1 MKTTAH
7 LDASVR
13 PLRVL
18 LDGPSLL
25 VRIGEEPAG
34 RLPFGRIGSVVLRGP
49 VRLEPEVVPALL
61 RAGIAVTWLGPCGRH
76 LGAVFPTVPA
86 RSDLAA
92 LLDDADGRPDWPQR
106 LESWRLAEQR
116 LAVVRTLVALGLP
129 WRDLR
134 PGLVRRRLLRLLDER
149 IGDAPPGGDLLWARL
164 RALADARVLNSLAE
178 DGVGPRFRDRQ
189 PDEGDP
195 VGAILE
201 LVAWSLWPI
210 ALETAAYLRD
220 HAAKHRDEA
229 RLQRRIATRIEAA
242 AEPIDSRTARLLASL
257 RRTLRDFL
265 R

>member
-1 MKTTAH
+1 MKCNAH

-13 PLRVL
+13 PVSVA

-25 VRIGEEPAG
+25 VRIAEDAAG
-34 RLPFGRIGSVVLRGP
+34 RLPFGRIGAVVLRGP

-61 RAGIAVTWLGPCGRH
+61 RAGIAVTWLGTCGRN
-76 LGAVFPTVPA
+76 LGSAFPTVPA
-86 RSDLAA
+86 RTDLAA
-92 LLDDADGRPDWPQR
+92 LLDDAEDRPNWPQR
-106 LESWRLAEQR
+106 LDSWRSAEQR
-116 LAVVRTLVALGLP
+116 LAVVRTLVGLGLP

-149 IGDAPPGGDLLWARL
+149 IGDAPPGGDLLWTRL
-164 RALADARVLNSLAE
+164 RALGDIRVLHSLAE
-178 DGVGPRFRDRQ
+178 DGVGPRFCGRRG
-189 PDEGDP
+189 DEADP
-195 VGAILE
+195 VGAVQE

-229 RLQRRIATRIEAA
+229 RLQRRIATQIEAR
-242 AEPIDSRTARLLASL
+242 AELLDRRTARLLASL
-257 RRTLRDFL
+257 RRTLREFL